1 MLNRRRLLELA
12 AGSLVFGL
20 IGVPVGAQQA
30 KTATVT
36 LTIEGMT

>member
-12 AGSLVFGL
+12 ALSLTCAVAGRPL
-20 IGVPVGAQQA
+20 GAQSP
-30 KTATVT
+30 KTTTVT

>member
-12 AGSLVFGL
+12 AASITCAVTGRPL
-20 IGVPVGAQQA
+20 GAQQA
-30 KTATVT
+30 STTTVT